1 MLHLC
6 SDWSRSSPVVSLATV
21 LCLIDLLDSPEGG
34 MDSPLLGAEAGVGGM
49 ESPLVGIVVRLD
61 T

>member
-1 MLHLC
+1 M
-6 SDWSRSSPVVSLATV
+6 VSLATV
-21 LCLIDLLDSPEGG
+21 LCLSDLLDRPEGG